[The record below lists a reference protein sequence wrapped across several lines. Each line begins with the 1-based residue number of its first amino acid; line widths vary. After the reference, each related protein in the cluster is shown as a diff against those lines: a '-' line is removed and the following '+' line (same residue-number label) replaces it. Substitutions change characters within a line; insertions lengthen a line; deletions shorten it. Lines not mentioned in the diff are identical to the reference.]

1 MICRNLFNGLRQ
13 RVAKNCRSQGD
24 VDEVL
29 LVKLDEVW
37 LEVLVVAVDQQAGEV
52 EPTVDVVRW
61 GDDPLLASSVGQDP
75 SSHSDTVRP
84 SPAGFLFH
92 KSTLQHI
99 FVTYFKC

>member
-61 GDDPLLASSVGQDP
+61 GNNPLLASSVGQDP
-75 SSHSDTVRP
+75 SSHPDTVRP
-84 SPAGFLFH
+84 SPAVILLQKD
-92 KSTLQHI
+92 KSKNNKFQ
-99 FVTYFKC
+99 K